1 MSFIIEFEK
10 KYSLVLQIEDKRMIL
25 IKMYLMMQQMKF
37 IKESG
42 QLNSQ
47 ESYYYKILVQQLD
60 LLIEEIKLNLL
71 NDRERKIYFEYIQK
85 ILEIKENSGYV
96 FKTTQIYYRYIR
108 VSKYVRSI
116 ESGGVDNIRDDER

>member
-1 MSFIIEFEK
+1 
-10 KYSLVLQIEDKRMIL
+10 
-25 IKMYLMMQQMKF
+25 MKF